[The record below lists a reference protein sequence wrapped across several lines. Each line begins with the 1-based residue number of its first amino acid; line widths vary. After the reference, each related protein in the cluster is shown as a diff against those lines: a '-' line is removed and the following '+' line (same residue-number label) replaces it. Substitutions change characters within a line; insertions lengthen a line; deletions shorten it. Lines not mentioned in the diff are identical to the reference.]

1 MMQRF
6 DVMEINYAKSAFAVQ
21 QESAIDLETGEIT
34 VALHSEFPN
43 TEIRYVLG
51 EAELTPEADIYQTPL
66 KIDSTTRVKAAVF
79 ENGKQMGDTMN
90 KFFDFHQAVAKP
102 VTYKFEYSASYPS
115 TGETA
120 LVDVLRGSK
129 YFKDGR
135 WQGWIN
141 NPAVVTIDLQE
152 LKEVQQVVVG
162 TLEEQGTGIYFPEE
176 LKVEVSQDGTNFQQ
190 VAETTRDYQTNPGA
204 KIENFKLDFKKQQ
217 AQYLRVTIKPLSE
230 TPKGGGAWLFVD
242 EILVN

>member
-1 MMQRF
+1 MP
-6 DVMEINYAKSAFAVQ
+6 
-21 QESAIDLETGEIT
+21 IT
-34 VALHSEFPN
+34 
-43 TEIRYVLG
+43 
-51 EAELTPEADIYQTPL
+51 
-66 KIDSTTRVKAAVF
+66 IDSTTLVKAAVF
-79 ENGKQMGDTMN
+79 ENGKQMGDAMN

-102 VTYKFEYSASYPS
+102 VTYKFDYNANYAS
-115 TGETA
+115 TGATA

-129 YFKDGR
+129 YFEDGR

-152 LKEVQQVVVG
+152 LKYVQQVVVG

-176 LKVEVSQDGTNFQQ
+176 VKVEVSQDRANFQQ
-190 VAETTRDYQTNPGA
+190 VAQTTRDYQPNPGA
-204 KIENFKLDFKKQQ
+204 KIENFKLDFEAQQ
-217 AQYLRVTIKPLSE
+217 AQYIRVSIQPLSK